1 MISTSIFTGANL
13 FIIIAIGLISAVVA
27 ILTTD
32 IFQEVNKKKESVDEH
47 K

>member
-13 FIIIAIGLISAVVA
+13 FIIIAIGIIAAVVA

-32 IFQEVNKKKESVDEH
+32 IYQEVNKRKESADEY

>member
-13 FIIIAIGLISAVVA
+13 FIVIAICLISAVVA

-32 IFQEVNKKKESVDEH
+32 IYKEVNKKKESSEEN

>member
-13 FIIIAIGLISAVVA
+13 FIIIAISLIAAVVA

-32 IFQEVNKKKESVDEH
+32 IYQEVNKKKDSAEEN

>member
-1 MISTSIFTGANL
+1 MISTSIFAGANL

-32 IFQEVNKKKESVDEH
+32 IYKEVNKKKESSEES